1 MCVSCFASVTAN
13 WALKIYF
20 EQPRLETLENRV
32 RHFLSSSML
41 MNGLRE
47 GFAKLVK
54 MIGARDELKVSPL
67 GEDEVRQ
74 VEEPSIGYFQ

>member
-1 MCVSCFASVTAN
+1 MRHCLLPFK
-13 WALKIYF
+13 LK
-20 EQPRLETLENRV
+20 
-32 RHFLSSSML
+32 
-41 MNGLRE
+41 NGLRE
-47 GFAKLVK
+47 GFAKLAK